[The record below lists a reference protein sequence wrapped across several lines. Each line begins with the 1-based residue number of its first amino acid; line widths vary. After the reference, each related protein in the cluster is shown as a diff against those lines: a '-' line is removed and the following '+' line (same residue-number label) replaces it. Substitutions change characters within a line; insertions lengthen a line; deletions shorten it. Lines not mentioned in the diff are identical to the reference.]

1 MGGEKLKVLV
11 LHGPNLNLLGTR
23 EPEVYGTATLADIE
37 RMLRHSAAE
46 LGVDVE
52 FFQSNHEGHLIDAIH
67 GGRGTSGRDRFQPGS
82 LHPLQHRTA
91 RRHRGR
97 RRAHHRGAFV
107 QRPRPRAVS
116 SPFRRG
122 AGMCGANF
130 RIRPG
135 QLLARVDRRRQ
146 RCAAARVETL
156 RESEE

>member
-67 GGRGTSGRDRFQPGS
+67 AAAGRVDAIVFNPGAFTHYSIALHDAIAAVDVPTIEVHLSNVHARELFRRRSVVAPACVGQISGFGPDSYLLG
-82 LHPLQHRTA
+82 LIA
-91 RRHRGR
+91 AVNVVR
-97 RRAHHRGAFV
+97 RRA
-107 QRPRPRAVS
+107 
-116 SPFRRG
+116 
-122 AGMCGANF
+122 
-130 RIRPG
+130 
-135 QLLARVDRRRQ
+135 
-146 RCAAARVETL
+146 ETL

>member
-37 RMLRHSAAE
+37 CMLRHSAAE

-67 GGRGTSGRDRFQPGS
+67 GAAGRVDAIVFNPGAFTHYSIALHDAIAAVDVPTIEVHLSNVHAREPFRRRSVVAPACVGQISGFGPDSYLLG
-82 LHPLQHRTA
+82 LIA
-91 RRHRGR
+91 AVNVVR
-97 RRAHHRGAFV
+97 RRA
-107 QRPRPRAVS
+107 
-116 SPFRRG
+116 
-122 AGMCGANF
+122 
-130 RIRPG
+130 
-135 QLLARVDRRRQ
+135 
-146 RCAAARVETL
+146 ETL

>member
-67 GGRGTSGRDRFQPGS
+67 AATGRVDAIVFNPGAFTHYSIALHDAIAAVDVPTIEVHLSNVHAREPFRRRSVVAPACVGQISGFGPDSYLLG
-82 LHPLQHRTA
+82 LIA
-91 RRHRGR
+91 AVNVVR
-97 RRAHHRGAFV
+97 RRA
-107 QRPRPRAVS
+107 
-116 SPFRRG
+116 
-122 AGMCGANF
+122 
-130 RIRPG
+130 
-135 QLLARVDRRRQ
+135 
-146 RCAAARVETL
+146 ETL

>member
-67 GGRGTSGRDRFQPGS
+67 AATGRVDAIVFNPGAFTHYSIALHDAIAAVDVPTIEVHLSNVHARELFRRRSVVAPACVGQISGFGPDSYLLG
-82 LHPLQHRTA
+82 LIA
-91 RRHRGR
+91 AVNVVR
-97 RRAHHRGAFV
+97 RRA
-107 QRPRPRAVS
+107 
-116 SPFRRG
+116 
-122 AGMCGANF
+122 
-130 RIRPG
+130 
-135 QLLARVDRRRQ
+135 
-146 RCAAARVETL
+146 ETL